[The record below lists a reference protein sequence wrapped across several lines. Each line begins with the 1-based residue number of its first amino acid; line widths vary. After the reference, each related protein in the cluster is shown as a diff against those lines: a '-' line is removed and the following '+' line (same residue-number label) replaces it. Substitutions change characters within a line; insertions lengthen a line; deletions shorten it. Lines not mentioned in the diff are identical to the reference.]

1 MSWILLR
8 VKAGDE
14 SDLRARVQSA
24 GASVSPAIVQS
35 VFVTPRPGYLLLRL
49 GSVSG
54 VDMSRVIDAIRAT
67 PGVLNVVGHGD
78 VPMFFAVSYVKAM
91 LAGARGEFRK
101 GDMVRVLAGPFLGY
115 QAQSRTAHSRT
126 KPCPC
131 ARDDLWTPAPIEL
144 EEWQIGK
151 GEEVLTPGHE
161 DRAE

>member
-8 VKAGDE
+8 VKAGGE

-24 GASVSPAIVQS
+24 GASVSPAMVQS

-54 VDMSRVIDAIRAT
+54 VDMSRVIDAVRAT

-78 VPMFFAVSYVKAM
+78 VPMFFAASYVKAM

-115 QAQSRTAHSRT
+115 QAEVEALIPEQGLVRVLVTIFGRQ
-126 KPCPC
+126 
-131 ARDDLWTPAPIEL
+131 APIEL

-151 GEEVLTPGHE
+151 AEEV
-161 DRAE
+161 